1 MLTKLSQTAVD
12 LPANMPQRLDSIH
25 HIDVFWD
32 RAFAHFGLALDGP
45 ASCNNAHNVNFSLAK
60 VLANELDQ
68 SAQQQLLLKGN
79 TWTCALLAFQPAA

>member
-12 LPANMPQRLDSIH
+12 LPANMPQRLDSIR

-32 RAFAHFGLALDGP
+32 RAFAHFGLAHDGP
-45 ASCNNAHNVNFSLAK
+45 ASCNHAHNINFSLAK